1 MTFLEL
7 QQLVS
12 VWLDDVNNGYF
23 TLPQIKLWL
32 NNAQKETQKLLID
45 AGENWYLKC
54 VETTLVAGQRDYI
67 VPEDFLKVHRLETI
81 ISGTAPNECT
91 QMLQPITLNQQNYFQ
106 TTQGDPY
113 AYFIKKNRFSLWPA
127 PQNPITLRLFYSY
140 RVADM
145 VLDAEVP
152 DVPPQYHEFLAILA
166 TLDGFHRDDRNPSQ
180 FLEKRAYYEAML
192 KMDADERNVDVP
204 RSIVVTDDPG
214 LGVYL

>member
-12 VWLDDVNNGYF
+12 VWLDDVDNGYF

-45 AGENWYLKC
+45 AGENWYVKC
-54 VETTLVAGQRDYI
+54 LQTTLVAGQRDYI
-67 VPEDFLKVHRLETI
+67 VPEDFLKVHRLEI
-81 ISGTAPNECT
+81 ILSGVSPNEST
-91 QMLQPITLNQQNYFQ
+91 QMLQPITLNQQDYFAN
-106 TTQGDPY
+106 TEGNPY
-113 AYFIKKNRFSLWPA
+113 AYFLKKNRFSLWPA
-127 PQNPITLRLFYSY
+127 PQFPQVMRLFYSY
-140 RVADM
+140 RVSDM

-166 TLDGFHRDDRNPSQ
+166 TLDGFHRDNRDPSQ
-180 FLEKRAYYEAML
+180 FLEKRQYYEAML

-204 RSIVVTDDPG
+204 RGIVVTQDYDIG
-214 LGVYL
+214 TYL